1 MARFEKDR
9 RRAHNAGTRLYTP
22 TRDSAALSYDPE
34 TGEPILTDA
43 EGKVIPAPVAVA
55 REMTTM
61 ERIGVMVC
69 AFVFAGM
76 VLFTLSGYE
85 RISRAYA
92 DINTL
97 NDEIEDIELHISEL
111 NVSIEC
117 AVTIEQAETAAL
129 AAGMTYPTR
138 AQIYNAADPIPAP
151 SSTLSDALIG
161 EDPTDSADADGG
173 SDDDTAVSDDSGEV

>member
-1 MARFEKDR
+1 MAKFQKDQ

-34 TGEPILTDA
+34 TGDPILTGAD
-43 EGKVIPAPVAVA
+43 GRVIPAPVAPP

-61 ERIGVMVC
+61 ERIGIMFC
-69 AFVFAGM
+69 AFVLAGM
-76 VLFTLSGYE
+76 ILFTLSGYE

-129 AAGMTYPTR
+129 AAGMAYPTR
-138 AQIYNAADPIPAP
+138 AQIYTAGDPIPAP
-151 SSTLSDALIG
+151 SSTLGDSLAG
-161 EDPTDSADADGG
+161 EDPTDTADADGG
-173 SDDDTAVSDDSGEV
+173 APEDGDEG

>member
-1 MARFEKDR
+1 LAKFQKDS

-43 EGKVIPAPVAVA
+43 DGKIIPAPVAPA

-69 AFVFAGM
+69 AFIFAGM
-76 VLFTLSGYE
+76 ILFTLSGYE

-138 AQIYNAADPIPAP
+138 AQIYTAGDPIPAP
-151 SSTLSDALIG
+151 SSSLTDALTG
-161 EDPTDSADADGG
+161 EDPTESADAEGG
-173 SDDDTAVSDDSGEV
+173 TPEEGGE

>member
-1 MARFEKDR
+1 LARFEKDR
-9 RRAHNAGTRLYTP
+9 RRANNAGTRLYTP
-22 TRDSAALSYDPE
+22 SRDSAALSYDPE

-43 EGKVIPAPVAVA
+43 EGKPIPVPVSMQ
-55 REMTTM
+55 REMTSL
-61 ERIGVMVC
+61 ERIGIMVC

-76 VLFTLSGYE
+76 ILFTLSGYE

-117 AVTIEQAETAAL
+117 AVTIEQAEAAAL

-138 AQIYNAADPIPAP
+138 AQIYTAGDPIPAP
-151 SSTLSDALIG
+151 SLTLSDTLTG
-161 EDPTDSADADGG
+161 EDPTES
-173 SDDDTAVSDDSGEV
+173 DTAEGESDNGAPEDNGEG